1 VSLEWEQVVVDSRD
15 AVALRGWWAVALG
28 WVVLNDSAEE
38 YEIRPSADR
47 LPGLI
52 FVPVPEAKESKN
64 RLHLV
69 LRPDDQLAEVGR
81 FIRAGAS
88 GIDIGHRSVPWVVMA
103 DPEGNEFWVFTP
115 DGRLLGKTSAELK

>member
-15 AVALRGWWAVALG
+15 AVALRGWWAEALG

-47 LPGLI
+47 LRGLI

-64 RLHLV
+64 RLHLD
-69 LRPDDQLAEVGR
+69 LRPDGQLAEVGR
-81 FIRAGAS
+81 LFARA
-88 GIDIGHRSVPWVVMA
+88 
-103 DPEGNEFWVFTP
+103 
-115 DGRLLGKTSAELK
+115 LLALTSARDRSRGS